1 MGEIFSNIKELL
13 SGEKNV
19 TVNVG
24 IDNTAIFKLVGCI
37 LGAGVILILLN
48 KAVK

>member
-1 MGEIFSNIKELL
+1 MSDIIGNIKELL

-24 IDNTAIFKLVGCI
+24 IDNTAIFKLIGCI
-37 LGAGVILILLN
+37 LGAGIILILLN